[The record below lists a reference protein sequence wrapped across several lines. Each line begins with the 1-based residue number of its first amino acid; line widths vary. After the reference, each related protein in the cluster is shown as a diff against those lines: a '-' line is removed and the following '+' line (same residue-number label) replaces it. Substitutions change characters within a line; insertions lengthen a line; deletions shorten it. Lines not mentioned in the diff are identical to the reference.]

1 MKTFAI
7 MKKLVLFVAVG
18 LLMISCLEEDN
29 WLEDN
34 IEPTGDHYPTIADF
48 DVRNPDPQGEY
59 QVGETINLD
68 LLFWSED
75 EVSEIVLRDSVVNE
89 SGQQEY
95 SRYSYSEATYFEE
108 TQTDSLGMEYTIPS
122 VPNDPSV
129 IHLQVEV
136 INENGLSRT
145 NDESGN
151 IGAQDLTITVNQ

>member
-1 MKTFAI
+1 

-18 LLMISCLEEDN
+18 LVMMSCLEEDN

-34 IEPTGDHYPTIADF
+34 IEPTGNHYPTIADL
-48 DVRNPDPQGEY
+48 DIRNPDPQGVY
-59 QVGETINLD
+59 QAGETINLD

-89 SGQQEY
+89 SAQQEY
-95 SRYSYSEATYFEE
+95 SRYSYSEAKFFEE

-122 VPNDPSV
+122 VPNDPSQ

-151 IGAQDLTITVNQ
+151 TGIHDFVITVSQ